1 MSEFIDGSP
10 PPKNHL
16 TTLSRVGYTFT
27 SAVGDLIDNSI
38 AAGSQNISILFKLVN
53 EAPAFIITD
62 DGSGMNSL
70 ELKKNM
76 VIGCKDPDDKREEK
90 DLGRFGSGMKTA
102 SFSQARLL
110 TVVSRTSA
118 DLEASAA
125 RWDTDLIK
133 EKNQWILEVLAE
145 KDIANLTYLIDF
157 NELNSGTVVCL
168 QALTCLDNNPDVSSQ
183 ISILCNELTDY
194 IQLYFH
200 RFLNRS
206 IKLKLNGVSISG
218 LDPFMRKLPG
228 YQELG
233 LRELRTKKGKI
244 VIQSHVLPRISSLT
258 QNQLAQYKGAKHISQ
273 NQGLYIYRDK
283 RLILAGGWFGIGNIN
298 ELSNLVR
305 IQIDIP
311 SELDTEWET
320 DVKKS
325 QLKIPLK
332 VRQILKRIL
341 GSPISTAKRVHKY
354 VGKKDEDSKYWDIR
368 QNELSGHEETK
379 YLINKDNEL
388 LKDLTSILD
397 TSAKLKLAKYL
408 CAIANNLPVNHIYMT
423 MASTPKSIAKSTS
436 DADYNNLLEALSE

>member
-38 AAGSQNISILFKLVN
+38 AAGSQNISILFKLLD
-53 EAPAFIITD
+53 EEPAFWIID
-62 DGSGMNSL
+62 DGFGMTAK

-76 VIGCKDPDDKREEK
+76 VIGCKDPDDQREEK

-102 SFSQARLL
+102 SFSQARQL
-110 TVVSRTSA
+110 TVVSRTST
-118 DLEASAA
+118 DPTVSAA

-133 EKNQWILEVLAE
+133 EKNEWRLEILAKE
-145 KDIANLTYLIDF
+145 DIANLNYLTDF
-157 NELNSGTVVCL
+157 DNLCSGTVVCL
-168 QALTCLDNNPDVSSQ
+168 QALTCIDSNPNISSQ
-183 ISILCNELTDY
+183 ISSLCTELTDY

-200 RFLNRS
+200 RFLNKNL
-206 IKLKLNGVSISG
+206 KLTLNGVSISG
-218 LDPFMRKLPG
+218 LDPFMTNLPG
-228 YQELG
+228 HQELG
-233 LRELRTKKGKI
+233 KRELRTKKGKI
-244 VIQSHVLPRISSLT
+244 VIQSHVLPRLT
-258 QNQLAQYKGAKHISQ
+258 NLTKTQLAKYKGAKYISQ
-273 NQGLYIYRDK
+273 HQGLYVYRDE
-283 RLILAGGWFGIGNIN
+283 RLILAGGWFGIGNMN

-311 SELDTEWET
+311 SELDKEWET

-341 GSPISTAKRVHKY
+341 GSPISTAKKVHKY
-354 VGKKDEDSKYWDIR
+354 VGKKDEDSKYWEIR

-379 YLINKDNEL
+379 YLINKDNAL
-388 LKDLTSILD
+388 LKDFTSILNP
-397 TSAKLKLAKYL
+397 SAKIKLAKYL

-423 MASTPKSIAKSTS
+423 MASTPKSIAQSTS
-436 DADYNNLLEALSE
+436 EADYNSLLEALK

>member
-62 DGSGMNSL
+62 DGSGMNSQ

-118 DLEASAA
+118 DSEASAA

-200 RFLNRS
+200 R
-206 IKLKLNGVSISG
+206 
-218 LDPFMRKLPG
+218 
-228 YQELG
+228 
-233 LRELRTKKGKI
+233 
-244 VIQSHVLPRISSLT
+244 
-258 QNQLAQYKGAKHISQ
+258 
-273 NQGLYIYRDK
+273 
-283 RLILAGGWFGIGNIN
+283 
-298 ELSNLVR
+298 
-305 IQIDIP
+305 
-311 SELDTEWET
+311 
-320 DVKKS
+320 
-325 QLKIPLK
+325 
-332 VRQILKRIL
+332 
-341 GSPISTAKRVHKY
+341 
-354 VGKKDEDSKYWDIR
+354 
-368 QNELSGHEETK
+368 
-379 YLINKDNEL
+379 
-388 LKDLTSILD
+388 
-397 TSAKLKLAKYL
+397 
-408 CAIANNLPVNHIYMT
+408 
-423 MASTPKSIAKSTS
+423 
-436 DADYNNLLEALSE
+436 

>member
-38 AAGSQNISILFKLVN
+38 AAGSQNISILFKLVDKL
-53 EAPAFIITD
+53 PAFIITD
-62 DGSGMNSL
+62 DGCGMNSQ

-76 VIGCKDPDDKREEK
+76 VIGCKDPDDQREEK
-90 DLGRFGSGMKTA
+90 DLGRFGSGLKTA

-110 TVVSRTSA
+110 TVISQTST
-118 DLEASAA
+118 DSTASAA

-133 EKNQWILEVLAE
+133 EKNEWRLEILAK

-157 NELNSGTVVCL
+157 DNQNSGTVVCL
-168 QALTCLDNNPDVSSQ
+168 QALTCIDNNPDVSSQ
-183 ISILCNELTDY
+183 ISSLCNELTDY

-218 LDPFMRKLPG
+218 LDPFMKKLPG

-244 VIQSHVLPRISSLT
+244 VIQSHVLPRITSLT

-273 NQGLYIYRDK
+273 HQGLYIYRDK
-283 RLILAGGWFGIGNIN
+283 RLILAGGWFGIGNMN

-311 SELDTEWET
+311 SELDKEWET

-341 GSPISTAKRVHKY
+341 GSPISTSKRVHNY
-354 VGKKDEDSKYWDIR
+354 VGKKDEDSKYWEIQ
-368 QNELSGHEETK
+368 QNELSGSEETK
-379 YLINKDNEL
+379 YLINKDNDL
-388 LKDLTSILD
+388 LKKFTSTLN
-397 TSAKLKLAKYL
+397 TSERQKLAKYL
-408 CAIANNLPVNHIYMT
+408 CSLANNLPINHIYMT
-423 MASTPKSIAKSTS
+423 MASTPKSITRS
-436 DADYNNLLEALSE
+436 DSDIDYKNFLEALSE